1 MNWLWRIRGRFNAAR
16 ARRAR
21 ALAVVFEA
29 RAEKFFRRI
38 KGLSS

>member
-1 MNWLWRIRGRFNAAR
+1 MNWLWRIRGRFNA
-16 ARRAR
+16 AR